1 MKKLGKGIK
10 RSMAMGLM
18 HRWQNKDPFAV
29 QVVPWSGERP
39 EGGRVAKRGPLG
51 LGAGLGGGI
60 GLQSRLSAM
69 GQTGGVG
76 MGKIIGF
83 SSSAVSAVGGVKG
96 IEAPKVGGE
105 VKAVEEQ
112 K

>member
-18 HRWQNKDPFAV
+18 HRWQNKDPFEV
-29 QVVPWSGERP
+29 KTVPWSGERKIMRRP
-39 EGGRVAKRGPLG
+39 VE
-51 LGAGLGGGI
+51 I

-69 GQTGGVG
+69 GATGGVG
-76 MGKIIGF
+76 MGRIIGF
-83 SSSAVSAVGGVKG
+83 SSGAGGGGAAKG
-96 IEAPKVGGE
+96 IEAPKEEGGE
-105 VKAVEEQ
+105 K